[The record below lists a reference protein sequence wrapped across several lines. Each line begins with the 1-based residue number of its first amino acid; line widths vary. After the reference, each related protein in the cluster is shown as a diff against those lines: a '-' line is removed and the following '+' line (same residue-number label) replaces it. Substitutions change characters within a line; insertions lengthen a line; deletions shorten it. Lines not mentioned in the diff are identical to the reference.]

1 MSPVRVRLGVPKQ
14 KAEQN
19 ALPFALASQTRTVLR
34 HPMEV
39 LLAKRAKL
47 RELTRLRE
55 TFPVLL
61 AKCGRSDRKGKFV
74 NSGIPA

>member
-1 MSPVRVRLGVPKQ
+1 
-14 KAEQN
+14 
-19 ALPFALASQTRTVLR
+19 LASQTRTVLR